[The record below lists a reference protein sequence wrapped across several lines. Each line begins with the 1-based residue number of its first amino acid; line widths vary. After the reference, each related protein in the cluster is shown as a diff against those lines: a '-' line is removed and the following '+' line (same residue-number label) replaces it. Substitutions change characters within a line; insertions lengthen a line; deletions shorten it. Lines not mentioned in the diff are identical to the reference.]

1 MTGATWTD
9 DACSLVDAFRRGER
23 SPREELESALAA
35 IETSALNAFSFVDR
49 ERALEAAEH
58 ADVSRPFGGVPVGV
72 KELEPVAGWPQTEA
86 SLVFRDR
93 VADRTS
99 TVIERLL
106 GAGGAVPV
114 GLTTASE
121 FGGLNVSVTKL
132 NGVTHNPWRH
142 GRTVGGSSAGS
153 AAAVAGAI
161 VPLATGG
168 DGGGSI
174 RIPAGYTGLL
184 GMKGT
189 YGRIPR
195 GPHAYFRPGTIVL
208 GCLARSVRDAA
219 RYFDVCAGYDPLDPS
234 SLPARPGWEAGLG
247 TNELEGRRVAVVP
260 ALGGVTLEP
269 GVEQQLRASASALIA
284 HTGMVEIDLSI
295 EVPNFAAQW
304 MMGNLA
310 TLLADLG
317 DRWPRCA
324 DDLTDELTVG
334 LLLAQSI
341 YNLHSAAVAEE
352 LRIRAYEAMA
362 AAFADVD
369 FVISA
374 TNPGPA
380 FAADATMSNPTASF
394 IDWAKANKFAR
405 LGFRGVMGGVRLA
418 GAAFPKLPSTLLSV
432 ASERFPDLVH
442 MGALTII
449 SNIYGNPAV
458 SIPSG
463 FVDGLPVGMQVLAR
477 HHADELLFDV
487 ALAVE
492 RTTPWPLVAPP
503 AASDAPG
510 LPELGDVENAP
521 GEVGIDLRGEV
532 RDGRPDV
539 GRGGPTGPVEVGA
552 ELHRGVLGPD
562 GTGSQRVDRDAERS

>member
-1 MTGATWTD
+1 MTSDTWTD

-23 SPREELESALAA
+23 SPREELESTFAA
-35 IETSALNAFSFVDR
+35 IAHSDLNAFSFVDR

-72 KELEPVAGWPQTEA
+72 KELERVAGWPQTEA
-86 SLVFRDR
+86 SLVYRDR
-93 VADRTS
+93 VATRTS
-99 TVIERLL
+99 TAVERLV
-106 GAGGAVPV
+106 GAGGAIPV

-142 GRTVGGSSAGS
+142 GRTTGGSSAGS
-153 AAAVAGAI
+153 AAAVAGGL
-161 VPLATGG
+161 VPIATGG

-195 GPHAYFRPGTIVL
+195 GPDAYFRPGTVVL

-219 RYFDVCAGYDPLDPS
+219 RYFDVCAGYDSLDPW

-247 TNELEGRRVAVVP
+247 ANELRGRRVAIVP
-260 ALGGVTLEP
+260 ALGGGTLEP
-269 GVEQQLRASASALIA
+269 GVEEQLRASAAELIK
-284 HTGMVEIDLSI
+284 HTGMIEVDLSI
-295 EVPNFAAQW
+295 DVPNLAAQW

-317 DRWPRCA
+317 DRWPGCA
-324 DDLTDELTVG
+324 ADLTDELTIG
-334 LLLAQSI
+334 LLLSQSM
-341 YNLHSAAVAEE
+341 YNLHTAAVAEKQ
-352 LRIRAYEAMA
+352 RIQANEAMA
-362 AAFADVD
+362 AAFDEID
-369 FVISA
+369 FVIAA
-374 TNPGPA
+374 TNPGTA
-380 FAADATMSNPTASF
+380 FAAESPMSSPSASF
-394 IDWAKANKFAR
+394 VDWAKTNPVAR

-418 GAAFPKLPSTLLSV
+418 GAAFPKLPSALLDV
-432 ASERFPDLVH
+432 VSERFPDLVH

-463 FVDGLPVGMQVLAR
+463 FVGGLPVGMQVLTR
-477 HHADELLFDV
+477 HHADQLLFDV

-492 RTTPWPLVAPP
+492 RATPWPKVAPDQP
-503 AASDAPG
+503 LVNASP
-510 LPELGDVENAP
+510 
-521 GEVGIDLRGEV
+521 
-532 RDGRPDV
+532 
-539 GRGGPTGPVEVGA
+539 
-552 ELHRGVLGPD
+552 
-562 GTGSQRVDRDAERS
+562 

>member
-1 MTGATWTD
+1 VPDTPWTD
-9 DACSLVDAFRRGER
+9 DACSLVDAFRRGDR
-23 SPREELESALAA
+23 SPREELDATLAA
-35 IETSALNAFSFVDR
+35 ISGSSLNAFSHLDPT
-49 ERALEAAEH
+49 RAFEAAEH

-72 KELEPVAGWPQTEA
+72 KELEPVAGWPATEG
-86 SLVFRDR
+86 SLVYRDR
-93 VADRTS
+93 VATRTS

-153 AAAVAGAI
+153 SAAVAGRL
-161 VPLATGG
+161 VTLATGG

-195 GPHAYFRPGTIVL
+195 GPNAYFRPGTVVL

-219 RYFDVCAGYDPLDPS
+219 RYFDVCAGYDALDPT

-247 TNELEGRRVAVVP
+247 THELRGRRVAIVP

-269 GVEQQLRASASALIA
+269 GVEARVRESAAALIA
-284 HTGMVEIDLSI
+284 ATGMVQVDHPI
-295 EVPNFAAQW
+295 ELPNLAAQW

-317 DRWPRCA
+317 DRWPACA
-324 DDLTDELTVG
+324 SDLTDEIAIG
-334 LLLAQSI
+334 LLLAQSM
-341 YNLHSAAVAEE
+341 YNLHTAAVAEHQ
-352 LRIRAYEAMA
+352 RILASEAMA

-369 FVISA
+369 FVIAA

-380 FAADATMSNPTASF
+380 FAADSPMSSPSTSF
-394 IDWAKANKFAR
+394 IDSAKANRAAR
-405 LGFRGVMGGVRLA
+405 IGFRAAMGGVRLA
-418 GAAFPKLPSTLLSV
+418 AAAFPKLPSALLDIT
-432 ASERFPDLVH
+432 SERFPDLVH

-463 FVDGLPVGMQVLAR
+463 FVDGLPIGMQVLTR

-492 RTTPWPLVAPP
+492 RENPWPKVATL
-503 AASDAPG
+503 S
-510 LPELGDVENAP
+510 
-521 GEVGIDLRGEV
+521 
-532 RDGRPDV
+532 
-539 GRGGPTGPVEVGA
+539 
-552 ELHRGVLGPD
+552 
-562 GTGSQRVDRDAERS
+562 